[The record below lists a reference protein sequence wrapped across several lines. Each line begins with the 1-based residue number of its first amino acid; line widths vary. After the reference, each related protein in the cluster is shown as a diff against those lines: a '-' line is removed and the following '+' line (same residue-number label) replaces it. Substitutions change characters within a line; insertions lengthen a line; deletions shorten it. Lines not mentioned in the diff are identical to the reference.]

1 MEDWMKHIP
10 DSTKIKALKGIPQ
23 SHNTGSVSPLFCH
36 MWPVWPFV
44 QCQNLSI
51 TAQLEMGIRAFDLTL
66 TWFEGVCYI
75 SHSFLSSYTLSSVL
89 QDIYTFLEQYPS
101 ECVFVFM
108 KNSKTCVWSRSDYIN
123 IWNLFDNTF
132 IIQNNNNKVFDTT
145 IGSLRRRII
154 PVISGE
160 FIKYKSS
167 NIGYMNINRLD
178 IIECWN
184 TKSVE
189 HAKQKVEAN
198 ITKYKF
204 NTYKS
209 IELNV
214 DVKIGNIPLPP
225 CMVSYKLNDWFFSK
239 LKNEWKGRS
248 VGFVG
253 FDFPSPDN
261 VQTLINMNNITTK

>member
-1 MEDWMKHIP
+1 M
-10 DSTKIKALKGIPQ
+10 KIKALKAIPQ
-23 SHNTGSVSPLFCH
+23 SHNTGAVSPLFCYT
-36 MWPVWPFV
+36 WPVWPFA

-51 TAQLEMGIRAFDLTL
+51 SAQLHMGIRAFDLRL
-66 TWFEGVCYI
+66 TMFEGVCYI
-75 SHSFLSSYTLSSVL
+75 SHTFLSSYTLSSVL
-89 QDIYTFLEQYPS
+89 QEIYTFLEQYPS

-108 KNSKTCVWSRSDYIN
+108 KEDWKTCVWTQKNYIDV
-123 IWNLFDNTF
+123 WNLFDNTF
-132 IIQNNNNKVFDTT
+132 TIQNNNNNVLETF
-145 IGSLRRRII
+145 IGSLRRQII
-154 PVISGE
+154 PVLFGE
-160 FIKYKSS
+160 FIKHKPN

-184 TKSVE
+184 TKDIE
-189 HAKQKVEAN
+189 HAKKKIEAN

-209 IELNV
+209 IGLTV
-214 DVKIGNIPLPP
+214 VVKIGSIPLPP
-225 CMVSYKLNDWFFSK
+225 CMISYKLNDWFFSK
-239 LKNEWKGRS
+239 LKSEWKGRS